1 MCERE
6 RREGAGQS
14 LAQQELLAADRR
26 REHGLQR
33 SLLALA
39 HHRVSGERRGD
50 ERRNA
55 QHVQQL
61 MVLRELGGCRCGQR
75 EDRDQGLDE
84 EDERE
89 DSHPDDDRAL
99 APVLAELLAEDRP
112 DAPPA
117 HVLFHAAS
125 GAPPASPAPF
135 TAPPSLV
142 ARSSLLSPGAAA
154 PLRLAHRRRASSS
167 SLTSSR

>member
-1 MCERE
+1 
-6 RREGAGQS
+6 
-14 LAQQELLAADRR
+14 
-26 REHGLQR
+26 
-33 SLLALA
+33 
-39 HHRVSGERRGD
+39 
-50 ERRNA
+50 
-55 QHVQQL
+55 

-125 GAPPASPAPF
+125 GAPLRRRLPSSLVPRSSVQ
-135 TAPPSLV
+135 APPRPSGSLI
-142 ARSSLLSPGAAA
+142 GAA
-154 PLRLAHRRRASSS
+154 PPRPR
-167 SLTSSR
+167 